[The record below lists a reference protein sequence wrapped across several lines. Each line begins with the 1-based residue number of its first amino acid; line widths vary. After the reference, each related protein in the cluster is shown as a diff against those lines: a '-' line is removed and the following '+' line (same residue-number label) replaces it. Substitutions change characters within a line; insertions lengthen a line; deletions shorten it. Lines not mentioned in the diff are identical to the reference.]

1 VLAVSPSNPLYMYT
15 SRGNTLYRTTDG
27 GATNWSLLTTPP
39 GSGPITSICIHPSN
53 PNTIWTTSS
62 GYTAGNKVYRSNDG
76 GYTWTNISGNLPNVP
91 ANTVVYQT
99 NSPERLYVG
108 TDIGVYY
115 RDLTTQD
122 WQDFNTGLAN
132 VIVNELEIQYAVN
145 KIRAATY
152 GRGVWESDLVQL
164 QGRIIASSPASV
176 TFGRRE
182 VGSISDTLH
191 ITVGSYGT
199 DTVTVSNIVQPGNNF
214 ILVNPPTLPLIIPPG
229 HSVTLMALFS
239 PQSRGTI
246 RDSVIFVSNATN
258 GPATTVLEGYG
269 VIIGRAQGGVLY
281 ATSTSPSSQLYSVNT
296 LNGSVT
302 PIGSLGVAEIQGLT
316 FRPTS
321 EELIGLV
328 TTTSNTKLYRVSGGY
343 GDVLEWKTIPIP
355 NMRAIAF
362 TPGDTLYG
370 GSMTGRLYRINPTT
384 LDTTYI
390 GTAAGIVYASFS
402 FSPTTGT
409 LWASVRPPI
418 ANRDRIYTVNTR
430 TGEATLV
437 GSTGDGAITPSI
449 TFSPLGT
456 LYGLKGFSSQINT
469 LISIDTL
476 TGVGTTIG
484 STGISG
490 LLAIAMRSD
499 SVVTP
504 VSRQEQGVPLTYRL
518 HQNYPNP
525 FNPTTTL
532 SFDIPYSSFAILKVY
547 NVLGQEVATL
557 VNEVKQPG
565 RHSVVF
571 DAGNLPGGMYFY
583 RLTAGEFVQAR
594 KLMLLR

>member
-1 VLAVSPSNPLYMYT
+1 
-15 SRGNTLYRTTDG
+15 
-27 GATNWSLLTTPP
+27 
-39 GSGPITSICIHPSN
+39 
-53 PNTIWTTSS
+53 
-62 GYTAGNKVYRSNDG
+62 
-76 GYTWTNISGNLPNVP
+76 VP

-594 KLMLLR
+594 KLVLLR